1 MPRAGRVDQMRWFR
15 APACSVFHFIN
26 GYTEGNKVHMDMCV
40 SDVPA
45 LARRRDGASQQWGFC
60 KCHGNGT
67 PTSRRWLSP
76 IRATAHTPAHNQR
89 GGCAMVKLRLMS
101 AAALT
106 LLAGGAQAQTSNSNP
121 FATGNPMHFEAKA
134 MDTNGDKMITK
145 EEMMAYAEKMWE
157 AMANGKDTIRISVAA
172 KDFATGGL
180 AFNAKA
186 IDTDHDGTISKKE
199 FLDYAEHKFDKMAHP
214 NGMISVEEAA
224 KAFARGEPPPS
235 K

>member
-1 MPRAGRVDQMRWFR
+1 MGFQLPISLV
-15 APACSVFHFIN
+15 CSYSN
-26 GYTEGNKVHMDMCV
+26 RKV
-40 SDVPA
+40 
-45 LARRRDGASQQWGFC
+45 R

-76 IRATAHTPAHNQR
+76 IRATAHTPAHNQQ

-106 LLAGGAQAQTSNSNP
+106 LLAGGAQAQTSNSNA
-121 FATGNPMHFEAKA
+121 FATGNPMHFNAKA
-134 MDTNGDKMITK
+134 MDTNGDSMITK
-145 EEMMAYAEKMWE
+145 EEMMAYAEKLWQ
-157 AMANGKDTIRISVAA
+157 AMANGQDTIRISVAA
-172 KDFATGGL
+172 KDFATGGY
-180 AFNAKA
+180 AYNAKA

-224 KAFARGEPPPS
+224 RAFARGEPPPS